1 VVWPKICLSP
11 KRSIRDL
18 TEKSHDGTSGQ
29 RCFLTLIGGAFDL
42 FFRPFRAAHPIYG
55 LATISFLAGAAAVLV
70 FRYTS
75 NQRAMRRVKNRIQA
89 HVLEVR
95 LFPDQLTVVL
105 RAYARILRFT
115 LIYLGYT
122 LRPVLILFIPMV
134 IVLCQL
140 NLRFSRVPL
149 APGDSFILKA
159 KLMQPLAFA
168 PESLRLPHGLALT
181 APPVDIPMLQEVDWR
196 IRANEKGVFSPALL
210 IGGRLFTKRVVVSS
224 DLVALHATRERTS
237 VLNWFI
243 NPGEKPLPAAGP
255 LRAID
260 VSYLP
265 RAIRVGPFAVDWLVV
280 FFVAALLSAL
290 VVKVLM
296 RVEL

>member
-1 VVWPKICLSP
+1 V
-11 KRSIRDL
+11 
-18 TEKSHDGTSGQ
+18 
-29 RCFLTLIGGAFDL
+29 
-42 FFRPFRAAHPIYG
+42 
-55 LATISFLAGAAAVLV
+55 AVLV

-95 LFPDQLTVVL
+95 LFPDQLTIVL

-115 LIYLGYT
+115 LIYLGYA

-149 APGDSFILKA
+149 AAGDSFILKA
-159 KLMQPLAFA
+159 KLMQPLAFG
-168 PESLRLPHGLALT
+168 PESLRLPPGLALT
-181 APPVDIPMLQEVDWR
+181 APPVDIPMLREVDWR
-196 IRANEKGVFSPALL
+196 IRANETGVFSPALL

-224 DLVALHATRERTS
+224 DLVALHATRERTG
-237 VLNWFI
+237 VLNWFT

-296 RVEL
+296 GVEL